1 MSNAYNLEIFQG
13 STFEMS
19 LIVKDSAGALLNLTG
34 YSAAMQI
41 RSSYSAATA
50 AVSISSPSSG
60 ITINTGTSTINVS
73 ISAATTAGITID
85 RNNGKPPKGSFVY
98 DLEATDGSG
107 KVSKLLFGEV
117 TVIGEVT
124 R

>member
-1 MSNAYNLEIFQG
+1 MSNKYDIQVNQG

-19 LIVKDSAGALLNLTG
+19 LIVKDSAGALMNLNG

-41 RSSYSAATA
+41 RSTYASANPL
-50 AVSISSPSSG
+50 VSISTTEGS
-60 ITINTGTSTINVS
+60 ITINLITSTITIS
-73 ISAATTAGITID
+73 IPAAITAGFTID
-85 RNNGKPPKGSFVY
+85 RNNGKPPKGVYVY
-98 DLEATDGSG
+98 DFELTDNNG
-107 KVSKLLFGEV
+107 KVTKLLYGDA